1 MGSAKAQALRAARRG
16 RGLAALALLLAA
28 LPAAGQVLQSPS
40 GVPLG
45 LAGPVAPAKDDRAV
59 YIVKL
64 RDEGAASRR
73 GQVAVVASA
82 KPASGAVLGR
92 TAAATRAYA
101 QRLEQSHDRL
111 LADIGAAG
119 SKLYSFRYA
128 LNGFAARLRADQ
140 VSRLARR
147 GEVERIWPDTLHRLA
162 TNNSSAFL
170 GLQDVEGGLRADLG
184 YTGEDVVIGVID
196 SGIAPGHPSLRD
208 VVEHMPRACESRWAR
223 ASWLGRWLCHSIRRD
238 PPTELVYDPP
248 LGWNGVCQEG
258 EGFTRA
264 DCNNKVIGAR
274 FYLEGFLAQHELDP
288 NEFASPRDADGHGT
302 HVATIAAGNSSVSA
316 WLFGTRLG
324 RVSGIAPRAR
334 VAVYKACWRAVGE
347 QGSLC
352 ATSDL
357 TRAIDDAV
365 ADGVDIISYSVGTT
379 LGETDLTAPDDL
391 ALLNAL
397 DAGVLAVVA
406 AGNDGPELATIS
418 SPASAP
424 WVMTVAA
431 STQTGNVYDDAIA
444 VTAPDDL
451 ARALPMREAS
461 FTPPLRDGAG
471 AEARLVLVDDGVA
484 QLPNGATGSP
494 RDACEPLTNGAELR
508 GNIALIE
515 RGGCEFQD
523 KVRRA
528 EQAGAVAAVV
538 YNTSGGP
545 IAMNGDSG
553 SVGIPAVMIG
563 ASDGQLLVN
572 RLTDGEDVTVAVR
585 RGIFAE
591 VRRNGNVMAEFSS
604 RGPATS
610 DPNFLKPD
618 VTAPGVDILAG
629 HTPQPASGLQGETF
643 QYLSGTSQAA
653 PQVAGLAALL
663 LEAHPDWPPS
673 AIKSALMTSAR
684 QNVLREPE
692 IDADPL
698 DMGAGHVDPN
708 RAVDPGLTYD
718 NGLLDHAAYLCGL
731 ERSPFRVEDCDAVL
745 AAGYPADPTQLN
757 LPSIAVAE
765 LVTGDVVTRVVTNRA
780 GPATFTASVSAPPG
794 IEVIVD
800 PPSLALGA
808 GQTGEFALTF
818 LDHGGSP
825 LDQWAFGQLVW
836 SDGARRVASPI
847 ALRPVALR
855 VPTRINLLGEE
866 GTIDVPIAFNYNGEY
881 IASLHGLAAPSTVQ
895 EGFVEDDPTN
905 EFTFRI
911 GNGVRMH
918 ELPEVP
924 ADALYLRVALFDELT
939 DGLDDLDL
947 YLFYCPDNLCTQIGQ
962 SGRFSSEEEI
972 DVFEPQAGRYV
983 ALVHG
988 FETDETAG
996 GPGARYTLFAW
1007 TLDQEHDAD
1016 SLQYAAPSTVAAGDR
1031 FDVELR
1037 WSVDDPST
1045 RYLGAILH
1053 ATAEGPY
1060 ALSVIRVNPF

>member
-1 MGSAKAQALRAARRG
+1 MARRG
-16 RGLAALALLLAA
+16 RGLGALALLLVAW
-28 LPAAGQVLQSPS
+28 PAAAQLLQSPS

-45 LAGPVAPAKDDRAV
+45 LATPVAPAKDERAV
-59 YIVKL
+59 YIVQL
-64 RDEGAASRR
+64 RDDGAASRQGR
-73 GQVAVVASA
+73 VRTLAAA
-82 KPASGAVLGR
+82 KPAAATSLSR
-92 TAAATRAYA
+92 TAAVRRAQA
-101 QRLEQSHDRL
+101 QRLEQTHDRL
-111 LADIGAAG
+111 LAEVGAAG
-119 SKLYSFRYA
+119 SKVYSFRYA
-128 LNGFAARLRADQ
+128 LNGFAARLSADQ

-170 GLQDVEGGLRADLG
+170 GLQDVNGGLRAALG

-208 VVEHMPRACESRWAR
+208 VVEHIPRACESRWAR
-223 ASWLGRWLCHSIRRD
+223 ASWLGRWLCHSIRRN

-248 LGWNGVCQEG
+248 EGWNGTCEEG

-274 FYLEGFLAQHELDP
+274 FYLDGFLAQHELDP

-324 RVSGIAPRAR
+324 RVGGIAPRAR
-334 VAVYKACWRAVGE
+334 IAVYKACWRAAGE
-347 QGSLC
+347 QGALC

-365 ADGVDIISYSVGTT
+365 ADGVDVISYSVGTT

-406 AGNDGPELATIS
+406 AGNDGPDLATIS

-444 VTAPDDL
+444 ITEPDDL
-451 ARALPMREAS
+451 ARELPMREAS
-461 FTPPLRDGAG
+461 FTPSLRDGAS
-471 AEARLVLVDDGVA
+471 AEARLVLADDGVA
-484 QLPNGATGSP
+484 QLANGAAGSR
-494 RDACEPLTNGAELR
+494 RDACEPLVNAAEVR
-508 GNIALIE
+508 GHIALIE
-515 RGGCEFQD
+515 RGGCEFWV
-523 KVRRA
+523 KVQRA

-538 YNTSGGP
+538 YNTSGAP
-545 IAMNGDSG
+545 FPMNGDSG

-563 ASDGQLLVN
+563 ANDGQLLVN
-572 RLTDGEDVTVAVR
+572 RLTDGEEITVALR
-585 RGIFAE
+585 RGIFVE
-591 VRRNGNVMAEFSS
+591 VRQTGNMMAEFSS

-610 DPNFLKPD
+610 DANFLKPD

-673 AIKSALMTSAR
+673 AIKSALMTTAR

-731 ERSPFRVEDCDAVL
+731 ERSPFLVEDCDAVL
-745 AAGYPADPTQLN
+745 AEGYPADPTQLN

-765 LVTGDVVTRVVTNRA
+765 LVTGDIVTRVVTNRG
-780 GPATFTASVSAPPG
+780 GPATFTASVTAPPG
-794 IEVIVD
+794 IEVIVE
-800 PPSLALGA
+800 PPTLALGA
-808 GQTGEFALTF
+808 GETAEFGLTF
-818 LDHGGSP
+818 IDHGDSP
-825 LDQWAFGQLVW
+825 LDEWTFGQLVW

-855 VPTRINLLGEE
+855 VPTRINLFGEE
-866 GTIDVPIAFNYNGEY
+866 GTLDVPIAFNYNGEY
-881 IASLHGLAAPSTVQ
+881 IASVHGLAAPATVQ
-895 EGFVEDDPTN
+895 DGFVEDDPTN
-905 EFTFRI
+905 QFTFRI

-924 ADALYLRVALFDELT
+924 PDTLYLRVALFDELT

-962 SGRFSSEEEI
+962 SGRFDSEEEI
-972 DVFEPQAGRYV
+972 DVFEPQPGRYV

-996 GPGARYTLFAW
+996 GPGARYTLFGW
-1007 TLDQEHDAD
+1007 TLGRDDEAGN
-1016 SLQYAAPSTVAAGDR
+1016 LEYAAPPTVAAGDR
-1031 FDVELR
+1031 LDVELT
-1037 WSVDDPST
+1037 WSVDDPTT

-1053 ATAEGPY
+1053 STAEGPY
-1060 ALSVIRVNPF
+1060 ALSVIRVLPF